1 MKVSVFIQRSI
12 LECTM
17 NLFCC
22 LRLIQKEALHM
33 VYKLSDLIQE
43 KVELVTDLLTSNM
56 YHPLSWVLFIVLLS
70 SYLRVQIFW
79 ALWIRKRKR
88 PLSLKFF
95 AACNLGSWYRQASG
109 ISGLFPLPADMQWPL
124 LYSDLVMQLYSPY
137 GVIFGF
143 T

>member
-56 YHPLSWVLFIVLLS
+56 YHPLS
-70 SYLRVQIFW
+70 
-79 ALWIRKRKR
+79 
-88 PLSLKFF
+88 
-95 AACNLGSWYRQASG
+95 
-109 ISGLFPLPADMQWPL
+109 
-124 LYSDLVMQLYSPY
+124 
-137 GVIFGF
+137 
-143 T
+143 

>member
-33 VYKLSDLIQE
+33 VYKLSDLIQK

-56 YHPLSWVLFIVLLS
+56 YHPLSRVLFIVLLS
-70 SYLRVQIFW
+70 SYLRAQIF
-79 ALWIRKRKR
+79 
-88 PLSLKFF
+88 
-95 AACNLGSWYRQASG
+95 
-109 ISGLFPLPADMQWPL
+109 
-124 LYSDLVMQLYSPY
+124 
-137 GVIFGF
+137 
-143 T
+143 